1 MKLDCRWWFKV
12 QRINNLWYWVPHEP
26 ICRPRMLNF
35 AIIKLGKTSTKLKF
49 LNLWQQW
56 KSRGK
61 SDWTFVRQVNWVV
74 VRKKPTI
81 ILYWHTKPQAWTT
94 VSRWWIP
101 SSMLSAI
108 ELLSSFVDL
117 VQKELSALA
126 LSSTCRVRY
135 SRGGTSSLCLLAWL
149 LIGKLRVGTAPVR
162 RVCLVSSENKLPKL
176 QKKHISIQNLKS
188 TAVKK
193 YVCTCVLH
201 WLSPKR
207 LFKATNSII
216 VKKKKPTLRTL
227 KIFAKI
233 F

>member
-101 SSMLSAI
+101 IKHA
-108 ELLSSFVDL
+108 E
-117 VQKELSALA
+117 
-126 LSSTCRVRY
+126 RY
-135 SRGGTSSLCLLAWL
+135 RTVIFFCWPSPEGT
-149 LIGKLRVGTAPVR
+149 VG
-162 RVCLVSSENKLPKL
+162 
-176 QKKHISIQNLKS
+176 
-188 TAVKK
+188 
-193 YVCTCVLH
+193 
-201 WLSPKR
+201 
-207 LFKATNSII
+207 FGFII
-216 VKKKKPTLRTL
+216 NM
-227 KIFAKI
+227 
-233 F
+233 